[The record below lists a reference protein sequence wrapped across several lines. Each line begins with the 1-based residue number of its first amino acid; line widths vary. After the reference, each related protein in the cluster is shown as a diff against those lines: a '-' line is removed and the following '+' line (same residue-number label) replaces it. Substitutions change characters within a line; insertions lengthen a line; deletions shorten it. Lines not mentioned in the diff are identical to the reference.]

1 MEEESKRQRQENDVV
16 ESFSAAKRPRDGDE
30 KEDVIMAWLSMNDD
44 DDDDTVGTDDELMNL
59 LESTDAST
67 VSDSTRVKFI
77 DNPYSSTLVFQSSS
91 SYVTING
98 NEESC
103 GSSFSDSD
111 SSVMASVDRGGI
123 VNVAGVEG
131 WLKELEG
138 SAWGSDEM
146 EASGWIVDEEQED
159 ATTGTCAGGAL
170 KGGVMVGWDG
180 SDLDDYVLERF
191 LGEEGAF

>member
-1 MEEESKRQRQENDVV
+1 MDEESKRQRQENDVV
-16 ESFSAAKRPRDGDE
+16 ESFSAAKRQRDGDE
-30 KEDVIMAWLSMNDD
+30 KEDVIMDWLSM

-59 LESTDAST
+59 LDSTDAST
-67 VSDSTRVKFI
+67 VSHFTRVKFI

-111 SSVMASVDRGGI
+111 SSVMASVDRGGM

-138 SAWGSDEM
+138 SAWGSDEI

-159 ATTGTCAGGAL
+159 ATTCTGTGGAL

-191 LGEEGAF
+191 LGEEAAF

>member
-30 KEDVIMAWLSMNDD
+30 KEDVIMAWLSM
-44 DDDDTVGTDDELMNL
+44 DDDDTVDTDELMNL
-59 LESTDAST
+59 LDSTDAST
-67 VSDSTRVKFI
+67 VSDFTRVKFI
-77 DNPYSSTLVFQSSS
+77 DNPYSSSLVFQSSS

-111 SSVMASVDRGGI
+111 SSVMASVDRGGM

-159 ATTGTCAGGAL
+159 GTTGTVTVTGGAL
-170 KGGVMVGWDG
+170 KEGVMVGWDG
-180 SDLDDYVLERF
+180 SDLDDYVLARF
-191 LGEEGAF
+191 LGEEAAF